1 MENSSILL
9 VKIAAWAASWL
20 VFSFVLS
27 PLVLRS
33 LPKIGEK
40 YKSLSREKCW
50 DWNIR
55 MGSIVSAFLA
65 TLLAANNILTH
76 LSENVIYQTSSEG
89 SFPLEFMMGFFVADL
104 IVIFKNREYY
114 GRKSVIEYTGHHIVS
129 LIGFYLA
136 LNYQALLWYANYRLL
151 SEFSTPLINGRF
163 FLQEMGMRDSPI
175 YAVNR
180 ICTMCAFCLCRIF
193 TIPKFWISTYANYD
207 EIMKCEGCLIAVL
220 FISGILLDTLNIT
233 WFCTIMKIVIAE
245 LSKIPEMAK
254 ELPKMAK
261 EKSNIIRAKLTVKR
275 KEMVK
280 SFNEAK
286 GEMKN
291 QLNLK
296 MDHLKDGM
304 MNKMDTVRRRLN
316 NSLRRE

>member
-20 VFSFVLS
+20 VFSFFIS
-27 PLVLRS
+27 PLVLSS
-33 LPKIGEK
+33 LPKIGQK
-40 YKSLSREKCW
+40 YKSLPREKCW

-55 MGSIVSAFLA
+55 TGSIVSAFLA
-65 TLLAANNILTH
+65 TLLAAQNIFSH
-76 LSENVIYQTSSEG
+76 LSEDIIYQNSREG
-89 SFPLEFMMGFFVADL
+89 SFPLEFMMGFFLADL
-104 IVIFKNREYY
+104 FVIIKNREYY
-114 GRKSVIEYTGHHIVS
+114 GRKAVLEYAGHHIVS
-129 LIGFYLA
+129 LTGFYLA
-136 LNYQALLWYANYRLL
+136 LHYQALLWYANYRLL

-163 FLQEMGMRDSPI
+163 FLQELGMRDSPI

-180 ICTMCAFCLCRIF
+180 ICTMCAFCFCRIF
-193 TIPKFWISTYANYD
+193 TIPKFWMSTYANYE
-207 EIMKCEGCLIAVL
+207 EIMKCEGCLITVL
-220 FISGILLDTLNIT
+220 FVSGILLDTLNIT
-233 WFCTIMKIVIAE
+233 WFATIMKIVIAE

-254 ELPKMAK
+254 E
-261 EKSNIIRAKLTVKR
+261 KSNIIRAKLICKR
-275 KEMVK
+275 QEMVK
-280 SFNEAK
+280 SFHEAK

-291 QLNLK
+291 QINLK